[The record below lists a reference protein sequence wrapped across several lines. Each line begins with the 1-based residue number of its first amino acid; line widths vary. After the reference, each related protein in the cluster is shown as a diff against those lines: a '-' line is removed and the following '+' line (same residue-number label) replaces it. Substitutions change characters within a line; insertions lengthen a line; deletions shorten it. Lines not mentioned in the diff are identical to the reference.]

1 MLEWVGDVG
10 GLFYGLSLFGNLAL
24 TPFAALALQK
34 RMYTEFTSMVE
45 TDKRAV
51 ATETSTNLAA
61 KSQPAKKTCATC
73 CKSICEGFKERKRRL
88 KKFEK
93 TKKSI
98 IGKLDLM

>member
-61 KSQPAKKTCATC
+61 K
-73 CKSICEGFKERKRRL
+73 
-88 KKFEK
+88 
-93 TKKSI
+93 
-98 IGKLDLM
+98 